1 MYSIFRQQ
9 TTGLWAVGEDA
20 TGKIIARGDNPN
32 IAINVAISKG
42 MPPENREGL
51 EADALVENERELKQA
66 EAANAKAE
74 ATLEDAQD
82 QQTEQQNTQFL
93 TEDGADDDSGDSTT
107 YYESDGT
114 ASTSDYND
122 DDENEFPDTTDLGGD
137 DGSSYNN
144 DTYYENNG
152 TSSSSIGTTVA
163 GKSGTGKA
171 KREKK
176 PTRRLHN
183 PLGDYSSY
191 TYQITLYMI
200 TPDAYNAFIESG
212 RKNINA
218 FATAGNAYAQESY
231 ENTSSGV
238 YIVAQSG
245 GINNTTS
252 HRAPGFDLDYYIDN
266 LEISQAVAM
275 GKSENNSGPTNTVD
289 VKFQVTEP
297 YGFSFITK
305 LKTAQDALQK
315 VSKLPNVDKNPFAD
329 RQTYILGIKFLG
341 YDAQGN
347 IITGPG
353 KNFETFYDIQI
364 TGIKFKLDGRAV
376 VYSVTGCGVAISQGM
391 GLKNGRILTDT
402 SAVGGTVGEMIDSLV
417 ENLNKYQQNQV
428 ENDSIGIANEYE
440 VVYVGPDADLIKYSS
455 VVNMA
460 ADADKTKY
468 PALTAVTTDKIT
480 AKDSFTSPD
489 KTKRQLAFKGAGST
503 SILDAIQS
511 IVKQSDYI
519 QKSIINLYANVPEP
533 DQDTDEYETADVDSK
548 RVLKWINVSN
558 EVINLG
564 YDEYKKDWAY
574 KIRYI
579 VQSYEA
585 PAINVV
591 QAGKVPKYYGPAK
604 RYSYWLTGKNT
615 EVTRFE
621 MEYNTLYTQVA
632 VGNLADQD
640 NKISP
645 IPIMVGH
652 RVDEQRQ
659 GRTGVALESQNAYI
673 NYLNDPGAYASA
685 KLTILGDPDWLM
697 QENASSLNE
706 IYDKFYGTNGYTIN
720 CNSGQVF
727 IEVDFKEAIDYNNN
741 TGVMSINDKLL
752 FFKYP
757 EEYTKGPDKIQ
768 GIAFTVTQVVSNFRG
783 GKFEQTLTCN
793 ANIWDTISSNTNQST
808 DSSAAGRET
817 DNSYDRAEA
826 NRLAN
831 TGFKK
836 APPEVDATPTPSA
849 LDEFGN
855 EIPQYGTNQTTP
867 KGVAD
872 DDMEFDKAWQ
882 QDYFGIV

>member
-1 MYSIFRQQ
+1 MYSIARQE
-9 TTGLWAVGEDA
+9 TTGLWAVTDSS
-20 TGKIIARGDNPN
+20 TGKIIARGDNPD
-32 IAINVAISKG
+32 IAINVAISRG
-42 MPPENREGL
+42 MPAENT
-51 EADALVENERELKQA
+51 EALQVEAQVENDKELKQA
-66 EAANAKAE
+66 EDNNAKAE
-74 ATLEDAQD
+74 ATLPEAQE
-82 QQTEQQNTQFL
+82 QQTEQQNTQYQ
-93 TEDGADDDSGDSTT
+93 TESGADDDSGSPSS
-107 YYESDGT
+107 YYENDGT
-114 ASTSDYND
+114 PSTSTAEYYEND
-122 DDENEFPDTTDLGGD
+122 GTSSSSYTSDF
-137 DGSSYNN
+137 GSSDTDPN
-144 DTYYENNG
+144 TYYENDG
-152 TSSSSIGTTVA
+152 TSSTSIGTTVA
-163 GKSGTGKA
+163 GKSGTGSA
-171 KREKK
+171 QKREK
-176 PTRRLHN
+176 PTRRLYN

-218 FATAGNAYAQESY
+218 FATAGSAYAQESY
-231 ENTSSGV
+231 NNSSSGA

-245 GINNTTS
+245 GINNSTS

-275 GKSENNSGPTNTVD
+275 GKSENNEGPTNTID
-289 VKFQVTEP
+289 VKFQIIEP

-315 VSKLPNVDKNPFAD
+315 ISKLPNVDKNPFAD

-353 KNFETFYDIQI
+353 KNFETFYDIKI
-364 TGIKFKLDGRAV
+364 NEMKFKLDGRAV
-376 VYSVTGCGVAISQGM
+376 VYSITGCGCAIMEGM

-402 SAVGGTVGEMIDSLV
+402 SAVGGTVGEMIDNLV
-417 ENLNKYQQNQV
+417 ENLNKYQENQV
-428 ENDSIGIANEYE
+428 KNDSIQIANEYE
-440 VVYVGPDADLIKYSS
+440 VVYIGPDADIIKESS

-468 PALTAVTTDKIT
+468 PALTAVTTDKVT
-480 AKDSFTSPD
+480 AKDSFVSPD
-489 KTKRQLAFKGAGST
+489 KNKRQLAFKGAGST

-511 IVKQSDYI
+511 IVKQSDYV
-519 QKSIINLYANVPEP
+519 QQSIINLYANVPEP
-533 DQDTDEYETADVDSK
+533 DPDTDDYETADTNSK

-558 EVINLG
+558 EIINLG
-564 YDEYKKDWAY
+564 YDEFKKDWAY
-574 KIRYI
+574 KIRYL

-591 QAGKVPKYYGPAK
+591 QAGKTPKYYGPSK

-615 EVTRFE
+615 EVIRFE
-621 MEYNTLYTQVA
+621 MEYNQLYTQVT
-632 VGNLADQD
+632 VGNLADQE

-659 GRTGVALESQNAYI
+659 GRTGVALESQNAYV
-673 NYLNDPGAYASA
+673 NFLNDPGAYATA
-685 KLTILGDPDWLM
+685 KITIMGDPDWLM
-697 QENASSLNE
+697 QENASSINE
-706 IYDKFYGTNGYTIN
+706 VYNRFYGTDGYTIN

-727 IEVDFKEAIDYNNN
+727 VEIDFKEAIDYNDS

-757 EEYTKGPDKIQ
+757 EEYTKGKDKIQ
-768 GIAFTVTQVVSNFRG
+768 GIAFTVTNVVSNFRG
-783 GKFEQTLTCN
+783 GKFEQTLTMN
-793 ANIWDTISSNTNQST
+793 ANVWDTTSSNTNAST
-808 DSSAAGRET
+808 DSAAAGRQS
-817 DNSYDRAEA
+817 DNSYDIAESK
-826 NRLAN
+826 RLAN

-836 APPEVDATPTPSA
+836 APPEVDTTSTPSA

-855 EIPQYGTNQTTP
+855 PIPQYGTNQTTP

-872 DDMEFDKAWQ
+872 DDREGYAALENAN
-882 QDYFGIV
+882 II